1 MAKEQLSA
9 ALSARMEQEKDGRT
23 YTDVSCHNDW
33 AIRREENNKTASVWR
48 PQFSM
53 DIDRILYSPY
63 YNRYTDKTQV
73 FSLTKNDDITRRSL
87 HVQLVSR
94 IARTIGTA
102 LNLNLDLI
110 EAIALG
116 HDIGHTPFA
125 HCGEV
130 YLNELYNKHTGRF
143 FNHNIHSVRVLD
155 QIFPLNLTLQTL
167 SGIAGHNG
175 EIELSEYRPVPMD
188 RFADF
193 DAELEKCYTTAG
205 YSNKIQPSTLEG
217 NVVRIS
223 DIIAYLGKDRQD
235 AASIQ
240 IVEDNAFT
248 TTIIG
253 SVNSEIINNL
263 VVNIIENSYGQP
275 YIMLDEEHFQAVKTY
290 KKENYAMIYSTE
302 PGRAI
307 LNRVVKPMMEEI
319 YEQLLDDLLHDR
331 HNSPIFRHHIDYVN
345 QTRYPRAVPYEKTEP
360 NQMLVDYIA
369 SMTDDY
375 LIDLHRYLFPNS
387 SYYVDYTGYF
397 NDLYNLRNR
406 LQGQLSLEDNK

>member
-9 ALSARMEQEKDGRT
+9 ALSARMEQEKNARSYKDFSFH
-23 YTDVSCHNDW
+23 DHM
-33 AIRREENNKTASVWR
+33 AIRRHSNDKPAPVWR
-48 PQFSM
+48 PKFAK
-53 DIDRILYSPY
+53 DIDRIMYSPY

-94 IARTIGTA
+94 IARTIGRA

-130 YLNELYNKHTGRF
+130 YLNELYNSHTGRF
-143 FNHNIHSVRVLD
+143 FSHNIHSVRVLD
-155 QIFPLNLTLQTL
+155 QIFPLNLTLQVL

-188 RFADF
+188 NFADF
-193 DAELEKCYTTAG
+193 ESELEKCYTVAG

-240 IVEDNAFT
+240 MVENNAFT
-248 TTIIG
+248 SSIIG
-253 SVNSEIINNL
+253 SINSEIINNL
-263 VVNIIENSYGQP
+263 VVNVIENSYGQP
-275 YIMLDEEHFQAVKTY
+275 YIKLDESHFQAVQSCKR
-290 KKENYAMIYSTE
+290 ENYAMIYANE

-307 LNRVVKPMMEEI
+307 LNRVVRPMMQEI
-319 YEQLLDDLLHDR
+319 YDQLLEDLLLEKHD
-331 HNSPIFRHHIDYVN
+331 SPIFRHHIDYVN
-345 QTRYPRAVPYEKTEP
+345 QTRYPRTVPYEKTEP
-360 NQMLVDYIA
+360 NQMIVDYIA

-375 LIDLHRYLFPNS
+375 LIDLHRYLFPDSN
-387 SYYVDYTGYF
+387 YYVEYTGYF
-397 NDLYNLRNR
+397 NDLYTLRNR
-406 LQGQLSLEDNK
+406 LQGQLSMEDDK